1 MVRVH
6 SIITNRTSAADSTD
20 EVTRKFSE
28 LGGQCHLILQVH
40 DELVL
45 EVDPCMV
52 AQAGRLLQI
61 CMEEAA
67 SLLVPLRTK
76 IKVGKTWGSLEPFY
90 PEPC

>member
-1 MVRVH
+1 M
-6 SIITNRTSAADSTD
+6 
-20 EVTRKFSE
+20 
-28 LGGQCHLILQVH
+28 H

-67 SLLVPLRTK
+67 SLLGITFNLNL
-76 IKVGKTWGSLEPFY
+76 VGFCFSSSKPS
-90 PEPC
+90 

>member
-1 MVRVH
+1 
-6 SIITNRTSAADSTD
+6 
-20 EVTRKFSE
+20 
-28 LGGQCHLILQVH
+28 VH

-67 SLLVPLRTK
+67 SLLGISFNLNFDSYLMFSLWEHLEKVFK
-76 IKVGKTWGSLEPFY
+76 IYLLN
-90 PEPC
+90 